1 MNMALRLPDINLKNR
16 QNCAI
21 LERMSKSITPFKLV
35 SPFKPAGDQPQA
47 IDKLVKGI
55 VDGKKSQVLLGV
67 TGSGKTFTVASVIE
81 KIQKPTLIISH
92 NKTLAA
98 QLYAEFK
105 EFFPENAVDY
115 FVSYYDYYQPEA
127 YMPQTDTYI
136 EKDAAIN
143 EEIAKFRHA
152 ATMHLL
158 TRKDVIIIASV
169 SCIYGLGS
177 VQEYEALAITLK
189 KGEQFQRDKF
199 LRRLTDIQYTRSQM
213 EFKQGMFHV
222 MGDTVEVFPPGQDT
236 IYRFEF
242 FGDDL
247 ETITEADSFTGEV
260 IKDFDEI
267 TIFPAKHDVTT
278 QERIQGAAEGIRL
291 ELAKEVIEMQKQGK
305 MLEAERIKT
314 RTEYDLEI
322 MKETGYCSG
331 IENYT
336 RYLNRREPGT
346 QPETLLDYFPDDFL
360 MVVDESHMT
369 IPQIGGM
376 HNGNYS
382 RKQTLINYG
391 FRLPSAHDNRPLK
404 FDEFQKHI
412 KQAIYISA
420 TPAAYEMKEAD
431 GAVAE
436 QIVRPTGLIDPMVEV
451 RPTKN
456 QIPDLI
462 EEIKKRVKAK
472 ERTLITTLTKRS
484 AEDLTDYLVDA
495 GFKVKYLHSD
505 IETIERMEILR
516 DLRLGKID
524 ILVGINLLREGLD
537 LPEVSLIAILDA
549 DKEGFLRSAS
559 ALIQTTGRCARN
571 VNGFVIMY
579 ADKMTAAMKAA
590 IGETERRR
598 VIQTAHNKKHGI
610 TPQTIVKAVRDLQM
624 ERKDK
629 NKKKHIDTKKIP
641 REELGRFVKSLE
653 AQMDL
658 AVQNLEFEK
667 AAELRDEIEEI
678 KTKMSK

>member
-1 MNMALRLPDINLKNR
+1 MQK
-16 QNCAI
+16 
-21 LERMSKSITPFKLV
+21 FKLV

-47 IDKLVKGI
+47 IEKLVKGI
-55 VDGKKSQVLLGV
+55 NDGKKSQVLLGV

-336 RYLNRREPGT
+336 RYLNRREPGQ

-420 TPAAYEMKEAD
+420 TPSVYEMKEAD

-436 QIVRPTGLIDPMVEV
+436 QIVRPTGLVDPTVEV

-462 EEIKKRVKAK
+462 NEIKKRVKAK

-505 IETIERMEILR
+505 IDTIERMEILR

-579 ADKMTAAMKAA
+579 ADKMTAAMKLA
-590 IGETERRR
+590 IGETDRRR
-598 VIQTAHNKKHGI
+598 AIQTAHNKKHGI
-610 TPQTIVKAVRDLQM
+610 TPQTIVKAVRELQM
-624 ERKDK
+624 EKKDK
-629 NKKKHIDTKKIP
+629 NKNKHIDIKKIP
-641 REELGRFVKSLE
+641 HEELGRFVKSLE
-653 AQMDL
+653 DQMEL

-678 KTKMSK
+678 KTKMSKA